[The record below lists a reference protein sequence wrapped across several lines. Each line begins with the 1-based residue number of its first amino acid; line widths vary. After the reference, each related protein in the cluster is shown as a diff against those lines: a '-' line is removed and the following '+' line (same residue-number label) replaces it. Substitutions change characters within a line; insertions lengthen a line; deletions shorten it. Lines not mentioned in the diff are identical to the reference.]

1 MKTYA
6 NKKAGR
12 WGCRLR
18 ITTVILAI
26 LIACGPSPLW
36 AHPHAFVSCTVSF
49 VMDKAGLVGCHQ
61 RWTLDAM
68 TTVAVLDVVDTDRN
82 TVLSDD
88 EKTALRDLTKESLR
102 DFHYF
107 TAIRVNGRNVP
118 VKSITHFS
126 AEVKDNQLVYDFLV
140 PCRVAATP
148 DKRQQIKVAVYD
160 DSFYTYVAYAAKD
173 EATVDPSKDPMFAN
187 REAPARPGDYDRFAK
202 AVGISKFNGKIRV
215 TGHTQVFKIETRV
228 EDAADMAYFHNQI
241 IPQAAVMAF
250 EPK

>member
-1 MKTYA
+1 M
-6 NKKAGR
+6 
-12 WGCRLR
+12 
-18 ITTVILAI
+18 
-26 LIACGPSPLW
+26 
-36 AHPHAFVSCTVSF
+36 
-49 VMDKAGLVGCHQ
+49 VGCHE

-68 TTVAVLDVVDTDRN
+68 TTVAVLDVVDTDHN

-107 TAIRVNGRNVP
+107 TTIRVNGQSVL

-126 AEVKDNQLVYDFLV
+126 AEVKDNRLVYDFLV
-140 PCRVAATP
+140 PCRIAAIP
-148 DKRQQIKVAVYD
+148 DKRQQVKVAVYD
-160 DSFYTYVAYAAKD
+160 DSFYTYVAYATEDTA
-173 EATVDPSKDPMFAN
+173 AMDPSKDPMFAN

-215 TGHTQVFKIETRV
+215 TGNTQIFKIETQV

-241 IPQAAVMAF
+241 IPQAAVMTF
-250 EPK
+250 ELK

>member
-1 MKTYA
+1 MRIR
-6 NKKAGR
+6 NEIIGGLGR
-12 WGCRLR
+12 RLK

-26 LIACGPSPLW
+26 LIACGPSALW

-49 VMDKAGLVGCHQ
+49 VMDEAGLVGCHQ
-61 RWTLDAM
+61 RWILDAM

-88 EKTALRDLTKESLR
+88 EQTALSDLTVESLR

-107 TAIRVNGRNVP
+107 TAIRVNGHSVP

-126 AEVKDNQLVYDFLV
+126 AEVKANRLVYDFLV

-148 DKRQQIKVAVYD
+148 NKRQQVKVAVFD
-160 DSFYTYVAYAAKD
+160 DSFYTYVAYAAED
-173 EATVDPSKDPMFAN
+173 EATIDPSQDPMFAN
-187 REAPARPGDYDRFAK
+187 REAPASPGDYERFAK
-202 AVGISKFNGKIRV
+202 AVGVAKFNGKIRV
-215 TGHTQVFKIETRV
+215 TGNTQIFKIETKV